1 VTSRAGSS
9 LVAVAFFAALLAG
22 VAHAQDASPDQ
33 ALAEIREMAL
43 YARYREAL
51 VATQAFLERADLS
64 ATQRNTG
71 LEVLATVHIAL
82 RDQPAASQALQQLYA
97 RDPQHQLSDP
107 DASPPV
113 LSAFGRA
120 RGNPPAPVTVE
131 IVHEAPAL
139 ATRRPPVLE
148 VRLGANADAV
158 DELRIRYRQGDDDRF
173 TTVVMNARDGV
184 ASARLPVLDREE
196 AYTVHYVIEA
206 LAPSGAV
213 LASRGSDAE
222 PLALA
227 MPEAARASTS
237 EDAASQPAAG
247 GGDDL
252 WWLWTIIGVAIAA
265 GGAVG
270 AYFIV
275 QEVTGPTNGSLDTI
289 QLPLVRF

>member
-1 VTSRAGSS
+1 VSTRAGST
-9 LVAVAFFAALLAG
+9 LVAIALAAALVGGTAQ
-22 VAHAQDASPDQ
+22 AQDATPER

-51 VATQAFLERADLS
+51 AATQTFLQRADLS
-64 ATQRNTG
+64 AVQRNTG

-82 RDQPAASQALQQLYA
+82 RDQPAATQVLQQLYA
-97 RDPQHQLSDP
+97 RDPAHQLSDP

-120 RGNPPAPVTVE
+120 RAHPPSAVAVE
-131 IVHEAPAL
+131 IVHETPAL
-139 ATRRPPVLE
+139 PARRPPLLE
-148 VRLGANADAV
+148 VRLGANGDAV
-158 DELRIRYRQGDDDRF
+158 DELRVRYRQGDDDGF
-173 TTVVMNARDGV
+173 TTVVMNVRDGV
-184 ASARLPVLDREE
+184 ATARLPVLDRDE

-206 LAPSGAV
+206 LAPSGSV
-213 LASRGSDAE
+213 LAAQGTDTE

-227 MPEAARASTS
+227 MPEARA
-237 EDAASQPAAG
+237 AAAESSSAQPAAA

-275 QEVTGPTNGSLDTI
+275 QEVTAPANGSLDTI

>member
-1 VTSRAGSS
+1 MTSRAGSS
-9 LVAVAFFAALLAG
+9 LVAIAFIVALSGA
-22 VAHAQDASPDQ
+22 AHAQEASPDQ

-51 VATQAFLERADLS
+51 VATQTFLERADLS
-64 ATQRNTG
+64 AIQRNTG

-97 RDPQHQLSDP
+97 RDPQHRLSDP

-120 RGNPPAPVTVE
+120 RGNPPTPVTVD

-139 ATRRPPVLE
+139 AARRPPVLE

-173 TTVVMNARDGV
+173 TTVVMNAQDGV

-222 PLALA
+222 PLTLS
-227 MPEAARASTS
+227 MPEAVRAAETTAS
-237 EDAASQPAAG
+237 SQPAA

-252 WWLWTIIGVAIAA
+252 WWLWTILGVAIAA

-270 AYFIV
+270 AYFVV
-275 QEVTGPTNGSLDTI
+275 QEVTAPTNGSLDTI